1 MSTPSD
7 LLTYILGYNQSV
19 LCNTSKPH
27 PSLKNKSSSIAF
39 HFVREGT
46 AKKEWRTAYM
56 NTNSNPDDM
65 ITESLSGGEKQ
76 KKNNWLYTTLYRLI
90 YLMTVDYV

>member
-1 MSTPSD
+1 MSTPID

-76 KKNNWLYTTLYRLI
+76 KKNNWLYTSLYRLI
-90 YLMTVDYV
+90 YLMTVD